1 MTARA
6 ITYYLD
12 VSAECTRR
20 VVAVDG
26 AVKALCGRLGT
37 ADLQQRTSRD
47 LAEQC
52 VKVDT
57 HTHSLSFIKK
67 TFLRYLFFFISP
79 WFLFSEWLTIQVM
92 ELICTREAGAVFEAG
107 GLQCVLSFIRDAGP
121 LVHKD
126 TLHSAMVVVSR
137 LCSKV
142 EPHDA
147 GLATCVDALST
158 LLQHEDGHVSD
169 GALRCFASLADRFTR
184 RGIDPGPLAEHG
196 LVSALLYRLSNAA
209 GTVAASTTTATTTAA
224 GQPGTTPAASGVT
237 SNPVEPNKAAANT
250 SGSSCS
256 SSIST
261 VISLLSTLCRGS
273 PGITHDLL
281 RSELPDAIERAVRGE
296 ERCILDT
303 MRLVDLLLVLLFEGR
318 KALPRSGG
326 AGLASSSAASTG
338 GTPGTIRGGS
348 SGSTAAGSMLRRLDS
363 AGERTHR
370 QLIDCIRSKD
380 TDALIDAIDS
390 GGIEVNFMD
399 DVGQTLLNW
408 ASAFGTQEMVEFL
421 CERGADVNKGQRSSS
436 LHYVR

>member
-1 MTARA
+1 M
-6 ITYYLD
+6 
-12 VSAECTRR
+12 
-20 VVAVDG
+20 
-26 AVKALCGRLGT
+26 
-37 ADLQQRTSRD
+37 
-47 LAEQC
+47 
-52 VKVDT
+52 
-57 HTHSLSFIKK
+57 
-67 TFLRYLFFFISP
+67 
-79 WFLFSEWLTIQVM
+79 
-92 ELICTREAGAVFEAG
+92 FEAG
-107 GLQCVLSFIRDAGP
+107 GLQCVLSFIRDAGT

-142 EPHDA
+142 EPHDS
-147 GLATCVDALST
+147 GLAGCVDALST
-158 LLQHEDGHVSD
+158 LLQGQGLEDGHVAD

-196 LVSALLYRLSNAA
+196 LVSALLQRLSNAA
-209 GTVAASTTTATTTAA
+209 GQTTSTTATQATPQASANPSDSGGKTA
-224 GQPGTTPAASGVT
+224 
-237 SNPVEPNKAAANT
+237 
-250 SGSSCS
+250 S
-256 SSIST
+256 SSSSVST

-273 PGITHDLL
+273 PGITYALL
-281 RSELPDAIERAVRGE
+281 RSELPDAIERAVRGD

-326 AGLASSSAASTG
+326 GLSSAQSGSAG
-338 GTPGTIRGGS
+338 GTSSAGTIRGG
-348 SGSTAAGSMLRRLDS
+348 AGSAVLRRLDS

-436 LHYVR
+436 VN

>member
-1 MTARA
+1 
-6 ITYYLD
+6 
-12 VSAECTRR
+12 
-20 VVAVDG
+20 
-26 AVKALCGRLGT
+26 
-37 ADLQQRTSRD
+37 
-47 LAEQC
+47 
-52 VKVDT
+52 
-57 HTHSLSFIKK
+57 
-67 TFLRYLFFFISP
+67 
-79 WFLFSEWLTIQVM
+79 M

-142 EPHDA
+142 EPHDS
-147 GLATCVDALST
+147 GLAACVDALST

-196 LVSALLYRLSNAA
+196 LVSALLFRLSNAA
-209 GTVAASTTTATTTAA
+209 GIPATGSSGANQHGTGAVAAA
-224 GQPGTTPAASGVT
+224 GQSPAMASGT
-237 SNPVEPNKAAANT
+237 SNPQQAEAGKTPTAVGAGGAN
-250 SGSSCS
+250 SASCS
-256 SSIST
+256 SSVST

-273 PGITHDLL
+273 PGITYDLL
-281 RSELPDAIERAVRGE
+281 RSELPDAIERALRGE

-326 AGLASSSAASTG
+326 GSVLAPSSGAAGSAAS
-338 GTPGTIRGGS
+338 GTIRSGIVGSSSGGS
-348 SGSTAAGSMLRRLDS
+348 SGGGGSMLRRLDS

-436 LHYVR
+436 LHYVIDAYYLLCDCSSLY

>member
-1 MTARA
+1 MRQG
-6 ITYYLD
+6 ITHIKFCWA
-12 VSAECTRR
+12 VSYTMF
-20 VVAVDG
+20 V
-26 AVKALCGRLGT
+26 RLF
-37 ADLQQRTSRD
+37 
-47 LAEQC
+47 
-52 VKVDT
+52 K
-57 HTHSLSFIKK
+57 
-67 TFLRYLFFFISP
+67 
-79 WFLFSEWLTIQVM
+79 VM

-147 GLATCVDALST
+147 GLAACVDALST

-196 LVSALLYRLSNAA
+196 LVSALLFRLSNAA
-209 GTVAASTTTATTTAA
+209 GMPASASTATATAASQQANAPT
-224 GQPGTTPAASGVT
+224 AASGVT
-237 SNPVEPNKAAANT
+237 TSSEP
-250 SGSSCS
+250 SSKSATASSTCS

-281 RSELPDAIERAVRGE
+281 RSELPDAIERAVHGE

-326 AGLASSSAASTG
+326 AGLAAPAASTG
-338 GTPGTIRGGS
+338 ATPGTIRSGS
-348 SGSTAAGSMLRRLDS
+348 STSSAAGSMLRRLDS

-390 GGIEVNFMD
+390 GIYYILE
-399 DVGQTLLNW
+399 
-408 ASAFGTQEMVEFL
+408 
-421 CERGADVNKGQRSSS
+421 
-436 LHYVR
+436 

>member
-1 MTARA
+1 
-6 ITYYLD
+6 
-12 VSAECTRR
+12 
-20 VVAVDG
+20 
-26 AVKALCGRLGT
+26 
-37 ADLQQRTSRD
+37 
-47 LAEQC
+47 
-52 VKVDT
+52 
-57 HTHSLSFIKK
+57 
-67 TFLRYLFFFISP
+67 
-79 WFLFSEWLTIQVM
+79 M

-147 GLATCVDALST
+147 GLAGCVDALST
-158 LLQHEDGHVSD
+158 LLQGQGLEDGHVAD

-196 LVSALLYRLSNAA
+196 LVSALLHRLSNAA
-209 GTVAASTTTATTTAA
+209 GQAASSSSTTQVTPQASATTAT
-224 GQPGTTPAASGVT
+224 
-237 SNPVEPNKAAANT
+237 SNPT
-250 SGSSCS
+250 SDTGNAKTAGSTS
-256 SSIST
+256 SSVST

-273 PGITHDLL
+273 PGITHALL
-281 RSELPDAIERAVRGE
+281 RSELPDAIERALHGD
-296 ERCILDT
+296 ERCVLDT

-326 AGLASSSAASTG
+326 SLVSASGTGTPSSGATIRSGGVSG
-338 GTPGTIRGGS
+338 GTGS
-348 SGSTAAGSMLRRLDS
+348 AVLRRLDS

-436 LHYVR
+436 VCKYMK

>member
-1 MTARA
+1 M
-6 ITYYLD
+6 
-12 VSAECTRR
+12 
-20 VVAVDG
+20 
-26 AVKALCGRLGT
+26 
-37 ADLQQRTSRD
+37 
-47 LAEQC
+47 
-52 VKVDT
+52 
-57 HTHSLSFIKK
+57 
-67 TFLRYLFFFISP
+67 
-79 WFLFSEWLTIQVM
+79 
-92 ELICTREAGAVFEAG
+92 FEAG

-147 GLATCVDALST
+147 GLAGCVDALST
-158 LLQHEDGHVSD
+158 LLQGQGLEDGHVAD

-196 LVSALLYRLSNAA
+196 LVSALLQRLSNAA
-209 GTVAASTTTATTTAA
+209 GQAANTTAT
-224 GQPGTTPAASGVT
+224 QGTPQAS
-237 SNPVEPNKAAANT
+237 SASAAANSSDPGV
-250 SGSSCS
+250 SGGKAAS
-256 SSIST
+256 SSSSVST

-273 PGITHDLL
+273 PGITHALL
-281 RSELPDAIERAVRGE
+281 RSELPDAIERAVRGD

-326 AGLASSSAASTG
+326 GLVSGSAGGASPA
-338 GTPGTIRGGS
+338 GTIRSGG
-348 SGSTAAGSMLRRLDS
+348 AGSAVLRRLDS

-436 LHYVR
+436 VIE